1 MPSPGRYVVVSA
13 DLDKSRHAR
22 LHAAC
27 AALREQRIDIDLQA
41 WSTRPAHLLVTGTE
55 TSLSRGAVEQAMR
68 RGIPVLRI
76 GRLPWDPDYVHSVD
90 INIDADALSRSVL
103 ERLRHGRHAPAPTS
117 TPLPGR
123 AAPPLVQH
131 LLGAS
136 KGLFLLESGLFRLVA
151 DLGAARIHMVRR
163 MPYPELVAE
172 AVSPNWFVTALT
184 PKQYAEKFQH
194 DITQSYSLES
204 LLWDIA
210 IGHAEPLA
218 DVDPLRALQLR
229 GWPLMPASAL
239 PTAWLLPL
247 GCLLRD
253 SWSLPALAQAT
264 LTPSAELERLF
275 AVALATGL
283 AEATPVPMPV
293 HRQGGSSELGLMRRL
308 ARRFGLNFMG
318 AGRGQ

>member
-1 MPSPGRYVVVSA
+1 MPSPGRYVIASA

-22 LHAAC
+22 LHAAG
-27 AALREQRIDIDLQA
+27 AALREQGVGIELQA
-41 WSTRPAHLLVTGTE
+41 WSDRPVHLLVTGTE
-55 TSLSRGAVEQAMR
+55 TSLSRAAVEQAMR
-68 RGIPVLRI
+68 RGVPVLRI

-90 INIDADALSRSVL
+90 INIDPGELSRRLL
-103 ERLRHGRHAPAPTS
+103 ERLRQGPIAPEPV
-117 TPLPGR
+117 PLPGS
-123 AAPPLVQH
+123 AAPPLAQH

-136 KGLFLLESGLFRLVA
+136 KGLLLLESGLFRLVA
-151 DLGAARIHMVRR
+151 DLGAARIHMIRR
-163 MPYPELVAE
+163 MPYPALIAE
-172 AVSPNWFVTALT
+172 AASPNWSVTALT
-184 PKQYAEKFQH
+184 PRQYAEKFQR
-194 DITQSYSLES
+194 DIIHSYSLES

-210 IGHAEPLA
+210 IDHDQPLT

-283 AEATPVPMPV
+283 AEASPVRRPA
-293 HRQGGSSELGLMRRL
+293 HRQDASSEPGLMRRL
-308 ARRFGLNFMG
+308 ARRFGLNFLG